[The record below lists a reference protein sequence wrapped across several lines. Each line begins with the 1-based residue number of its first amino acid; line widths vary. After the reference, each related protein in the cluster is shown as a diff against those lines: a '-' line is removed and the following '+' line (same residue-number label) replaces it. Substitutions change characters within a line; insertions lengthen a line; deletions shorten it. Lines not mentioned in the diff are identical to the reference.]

1 MSIQQTVNQG
11 LTTAMGASALA
22 QITQEQRIN
31 RKYENI
37 SSKAFGQVLN
47 ELGGMEIKDIS
58 LEKQQKA
65 LKRIAE
71 RQEFMKQQ
79 ALATKSNYTALQKL
93 KSNIGLTADPQG
105 QERKQANIE
114 GLKQDIKNILLEKN
128 PKKASEEKSI
138 NDFRYLQGLPPKG
151 GK

>member
-37 SSKAFGQVLN
+37 SSKAFGQALN

-71 RQEFMKQQ
+71 RKE
-79 ALATKSNYTALQKL
+79 
-93 KSNIGLTADPQG
+93 
-105 QERKQANIE
+105 
-114 GLKQDIKNILLEKN
+114 DIKNILLEKN